1 MIRIEQYNSGDTVP
15 ALRPGIFFHS
25 EHFFHLLEKSSGI
38 TPVMLV
44 AYDGDEERGHLLA
57 MFKCDFRIIPPGVYR
72 WCSIYS
78 EGVYG
83 DDCKDRNEV
92 FELFVERLLK
102 MMDFRYLFIEA
113 RYIADSRISYR
124 TFSKYNFVPRNDLR
138 IYISLHSRRPEERL
152 SRAYHAHIR
161 RAKVRGV
168 TYRRATEKG
177 EIEAGLVMLKKYYA
191 SKIGRYLAPSGLLT
205 DMLLSTDKDGLDV
218 RMYTVYNKDGKMI
231 GCSICVYSADRVF
244 LLYNCGLRKSYP
256 LLYPG
261 IISVWAAIKDA
272 YESGAS
278 HFEFAVSGMPLNRE
292 RGYRKFLLN
301 FGGKQVSTLRCYR
314 YRWGWF
320 NKILRKI
327 YV

>member
-1 MIRIEQYNSGDTVP
+1 MIRIEQYKSGDTVP
-15 ALRPGIFFHS
+15 VLRPGIFFHS
-25 EHFFHLLEKSSGI
+25 EHFFRLLEKSSGI

-44 AYDGDEERGHLLA
+44 AYDGDEEKGHLLA

-78 EGVYG
+78 EGVYS
-83 DDCKDRNEV
+83 DDCQDRNEV

-152 SRAYHAHIR
+152 SRAYHAYIR
-161 RAKVRGV
+161 KAKVRGV
-168 TYRRATEKG
+168 TYHRATGKA
-177 EIEAGLVMLKKYYA
+177 EIEAGVKMLKKYYA
-191 SKIGRYLAPSGLLT
+191 SKVGRYFAPSGLLAN
-205 DMLLSTDKDGLDV
+205 MLLSADKEKLDA
-218 RMYTVYNKDGKMI
+218 RMFTVYNKDGKMI
-231 GCSICVYSADRVF
+231 GCSICVYSDDRVF

-261 IISVWAAIKDA
+261 IMSVWAAIKDA
-272 YESGAS
+272 YDNGVP
-278 HFEFAVSGMPLNRE
+278 HFEFAVSGMPLKRA

-301 FGGKQVSTLRCYR
+301 FGGKQVSTLRWYR
-314 YRWGWF
+314 YRWEWF